1 MQPNSLVSSS
11 FDQGIYIGLMSDDL
25 LADALSNELIYE
37 AVATLPY
44 SLADF

>member
-25 LADALSNELIYE
+25 LADALIYE